1 MGDKTKVHLF
11 NYATNKNHRL
21 KFILYIKK
29 IVHVVKMSKANK
41 NYKYILK
48 VV

>member
-11 NYATNKNHRL
+11 SYATNKNHRL
-21 KFILYIKK
+21 KFSLYIKK
-29 IVHVVKMSKANK
+29 IVNVVKMLKANE